1 MGISMGMAFTAIG
14 RSVARDDGPA
24 KVTGAARYT
33 ADVPLA
39 GALWAKCLRS
49 PLPHARIVRVDTSR
63 AARLPGVRVAL
74 GGGEFPPGLIGRR
87 LRDQPIVARDRVRFV
102 GERVAAVAAV
112 DLDTAEEALQLI
124 DVEYEELPAVFDP
137 IAAMAP
143 DAPILHPDLLSYEG
157 LHGQP

>member
-1 MGISMGMAFTAIG
+1 MALAGVG
-14 RSVARDDGPA
+14 RSILRDEGPA
-24 KVTGAARYT
+24 KVTGATRLT
-33 ADVPLA
+33 ADWSLPC
-39 GALWAKCLRS
+39 ALWGKSLRS

-74 GGGEFPPGLIGRR
+74 SGAEFPPGLIGRR
-87 LRDQPIVARDRVRFV
+87 LRDQPIVAGDRVRFV

-137 IAAMAP
+137 VAA
-143 DAPILHPDLLSYEG
+143 
-157 LHGQP
+157 